1 MAMYTRESSMPTIA
15 EVLRSGK
22 PKPPAGL
29 PALQRKL
36 LEYLEDHPDEVFG
49 YEHTAELAA
58 KLGGVSGPTVEWH
71 LLSLDTK
78 GLIAKARLGRKP
90 YFGSRWAI
98 NHLLLASIS
107 LRDAN
112 GKGREPSLSP
122 VAASDWIG

>member
-1 MAMYTRESSMPTIA
+1 MPTIA

-22 PKPPAGL
+22 PKPPTGL
-29 PALQRKL
+29 PSLQRKL
-36 LEYLEDHPDEVFG
+36 LEYMEEHPDEVFG
-49 YEHTAELAA
+49 YEHADELGA
-58 KLGGVSGPTVEWH
+58 KLGGVSGQTVEWH

-78 GLIAKARLGRKP
+78 GLIAKAKLGRKP

-98 NHLLLASIS
+98 NHLLLAGIT

-112 GKGREPSLSP
+112 GKAREASLSP